1 MKSLLYYLSSN
12 ITWVYF
18 SVFLGIMG
26 SCSLKQGLC
35 LIYNFIFSVSY
46 SIWRG
51 KEGEEDA
58 KRYMCVCVYV
68 KERERKREGWREERR
83 EVAYMSCAKS
93 LQLWLSMGF
102 SRQEY
107 WSGLSCPSAGDL
119 PDLGIK
125 PLSLTSPA
133 LTGKFF
139 TTTRGKPW
147 HYTVP
152 FKLL

>member
-68 KERERKREGWREERR
+68 RR
-83 EVAYMSCAKS
+83 VKFYFLSRFQLYNKVLSTIVTTIYIRSWDLIHRATES
-93 LQLWLSMGF
+93 LYPFANLSSLFLPPCSPWQPLFYSLFLWVWL
-102 SRQEY
+102 
-107 WSGLSCPSAGDL
+107 
-119 PDLGIK
+119 
-125 PLSLTSPA
+125 
-133 LTGKFF
+133 
-139 TTTRGKPW
+139 
-147 HYTVP
+147 
-152 FKLL
+152 FKKIPHINDTM